1 MSKRTFLK
9 FLGNHLFSSLGYLLG
24 VMQVVVGHW
33 VTVVVAG
40 REGPG
45 LFFGLILAGL
55 LVAANG
61 TVMPALRRARRGEGW
76 PRRVAAVYM
85 AVGLAT
91 LLLGLVIVL
100 SWVGFLPLAGLLTLL
115 GMSGDTVFTIFRVLS
130 AAVVG
135 ALVWMLLWG
144 FTIGRVRLER
154 THVRVPL
161 EGLHEDLR
169 GLRIVQISDLHI
181 GNVLMGERLSR
192 VVEAVNA
199 LEPDVV
205 ALTGD
210 IFDFDPRFVED
221 GAQRLGALRAR
232 HGVYLVLGNHDVYT
246 GSEIVAD
253 AFARRAPALRL
264 LRDERVR
271 LPVPEPLYLVG
282 VEDPGRESTWT
293 SQGIELAALT
303 ELGSSHP
310 EDGPTVLL
318 VHRPEA
324 FPQASRLGFPLVLA
338 GHTHGGQ
345 IALPTPGGHWNLAR
359 VITRFVRGVYRENGS
374 TLYVNRGAGF
384 AGPALRFNCPRE
396 IATIELV

>member
-1 MSKRTFLK
+1 LK

-33 VTVVVAG
+33 FTVVVAG

-61 TVMPALRRARRGEGW
+61 AVMPALRRARRGEGW

-181 GNVLMGERLSR
+181 GNGLMGERLSR
-192 VVEAVNA
+192 MVEAVNA

-221 GAQRLGALRAR
+221 GALRLGALRAR

-246 GSEIVAD
+246 GSEVVAD

-271 LPVPEPLYLVG
+271 LPVPAPLYLVG

-384 AGPALRFNCPRE
+384 AGPPLRFNCPRE